1 MKNPLIGQQLANFHV
16 ERLIGR
22 GGMAEVYYGHDT
34 MLHRPVAIK
43 IIDARLRSNATYA
56 RRFIQEARTVAQWRH
71 ENIVQIHFANEE
83 NDLFYFAMEYIEGL
97 DLSELLD
104 YYREEGTLIPHADVL
119 MIGEAVANAL
129 DYAHSNGVIH
139 RDIKPSN
146 VMVDENGRVALT
158 DFGLALDVNQGS
170 IGNVFGSAYYI
181 APEQAR
187 RSSDAVPQSDLY
199 SLAVIL
205 YEMLTGVVPFD
216 DPSPASLALQHVTL
230 PPPAPR
236 TLNPH
241 LNQATENV
249 LLKALSKE
257 AGNRYQDGQ
266 ALMKALREALL
277 TPLFDQE
284 TAVIPT
290 RSANKDHTPLISEM
304 SVQEK
309 VKQHFINN
317 PFSSNWNPDAVR
329 SSPDDQ
335 PGRYSRVT
343 IAAAGA
349 SILVLLL
356 FITVA
361 LISLISRGNN
371 TAEAN
376 TSPTITANQNAAA
389 EILANQENN
398 PPTPI
403 EPTNT
408 PLPAVAIVTVIAT
421 ATPLPPTQ
429 IPTEVPANTVA
440 PTLTATDLPEPTAT
454 ILHPNGRLIKLFYD
468 EYSFY
473 MLNLDEGPI
482 MVASISFESLNAVG
496 ETARF
501 SFSGLNWASFYDL
514 LESGRCNRI
523 ETTLAPIYL
532 RPGQCPGYN
541 ATITPIIGDEKVFWS
556 SLNNIA
562 SFRVLWDG
570 QEVGRCL
577 VNDRICDI
585 YLPA

>member
-1 MKNPLIGQQLANFHV
+1 MKNPLVGQQLANFHV

-97 DLSELLD
+97 DLSVLLAS
-104 YYREEGTLIPHADVL
+104 YKEEGTLVPQSDVL
-119 MIGEAVANAL
+119 MIGEAVGKAL
-129 DYAHSNGVIH
+129 DYAHQNGVIH

-146 VMVDENGRVALT
+146 VMVDQNGRVALT

-216 DPSPASLALQHVTL
+216 DPSPASLALQHVTM

-236 TLNPH
+236 TLNPYI
-241 LNQATENV
+241 NQATENV

-257 AGNRYQDGQ
+257 VADRYPDGKS
-266 ALMKALREALL
+266 LMAALRTALSE
-277 TPLFDQE
+277 PDFEE
-284 TAVIPT
+284 TTAKSVAKQTDKELSPIQSHIT
-290 RSANKDHTPLISEM
+290 
-304 SVQEK
+304 VQEK
-309 VKQHFINN
+309 VKEHFATN
-317 PFSSNWNPDAVR
+317 PLSSTWDPDAVR
-329 SSPDDQ
+329 SSTR
-335 PGRYSRVT
+335 GEANKYSWVT
-343 IAAAGA
+343 FAAAGA
-349 SILVLLL
+349 SLTILLV
-356 FITVA
+356 FITLA
-361 LISLISRGNN
+361 LINVSSRGNDTVETN
-371 TAEAN
+371 PSSTV
-376 TSPTITANQNAAA
+376 TQSVNAA
-389 EILANQENN
+389 ILASQENN
-398 PPTPI
+398 SPTPI
-403 EPTNT
+403 EPSNT
-408 PLPAVAIVTVIAT
+408 PFPVVEIVTVLAT
-421 ATPLPPTQ
+421 ATSLPPSRT
-429 IPTEVPANTVA
+429 PTITSTPIL
-440 PTLTATDLPEPTAT
+440 PTATLPEPTAT
-454 ILHPNGRLIKLFYD
+454 ILYPNGRPIELFYD
-468 EYSFY
+468 DYSFY
-473 MLNLDEGPI
+473 ILNLDDRFLEI
-482 MVASISFESLNAVG
+482 SSISFEGLNEIGQSAG
-496 ETARF
+496 YR
-501 SFSGLNWASFYDL
+501 FSGLNWASFYEI

-541 ATITPIIGDEKVFWS
+541 ATITPIISDEQVFWS
-556 SLNNIA
+556 SLNNIS
-562 SFRVLWDG
+562 SFRVLWNE
-570 QEVGRCL
+570 QEIGRCL

-585 YLPA
+585 FLPST

>member
-1 MKNPLIGQQLANFHV
+1 MKNPLVGQQLANFHV

-97 DLSELLD
+97 DLSVLLAS
-104 YYREEGTLIPHADVL
+104 YKEEGTLIPHADVL
-119 MIGEAVANAL
+119 MIGEAVGKAL
-129 DYAHSNGVIH
+129 DYAHQNGVIH

-146 VMVDENGRVALT
+146 VMVDQNGRVALT

-216 DPSPASLALQHVTL
+216 DPSPASLALQHVTM

-257 AGNRYQDGQ
+257 AQNRFPDG
-266 ALMKALREALL
+266 ASLIAALREALAE
-277 TPLFDQE
+277 PGFE
-284 TAVIPT
+284 EASAVSKSNT
-290 RSANKDHTPLISEM
+290 TEKDRSPVQSDIT
-304 SVQEK
+304 VQEK
-309 VKQHFINN
+309 VKEHFVSNPLSSTWDPEAARASSLRENN
-317 PFSSNWNPDAVR
+317 K
-329 SSPDDQ
+329 
-335 PGRYSRVT
+335 YSWVT
-343 IAAAGA
+343 FAAAGA
-349 SILVLLL
+349 SLTILLV
-356 FITVA
+356 FITLA
-361 LISLISRGNN
+361 LMNVSSRRNE
-371 TAEAN
+371 TAEN
-376 TSPTITANQNAAA
+376 NPTSTATENISVAV
-389 EILANQENN
+389 LASQENN
-398 PPTPI
+398 SPTPP
-403 EPTNT
+403 EPSQT
-408 PLPAVAIVTVIAT
+408 PLPVVELVTVLAT
-421 ATPLPPTQ
+421 ATPVPPSRT
-429 IPTEVPANTVA
+429 PTP
-440 PTLTATDLPEPTAT
+440 TATTVLPTATRPEPTAT
-454 ILHPNGRLIKLFYD
+454 VLYPNGRPIELFYD
-468 EYSFY
+468 DYSFY
-473 MLNLDEGPI
+473 ILNLDDRFLEI
-482 MVASISFESLNAVG
+482 SSISFEGLNEIGQSAG
-496 ETARF
+496 YQ
-501 SFSGLNWASFYDL
+501 FSGLNWASFYDI

-541 ATITPIIGDEKVFWS
+541 ATITPILSDEQVFWS
-556 SLNNIA
+556 SLNNIS
-562 SFRVLWDG
+562 SFRVMWEG
-570 QEVGRCL
+570 QEIGRCL
-577 VNDRICDI
+577 VNERICDI
-585 YLPA
+585 FLPRSS